1 MDVAP
6 SVSVNAG
13 FAISNLI
20 GTMVSDVQTVLS
32 VPSVELLVRA
42 TSGVGTNVKET
53 ICDTSVHCPPNVLIS
68 TPTVVST
75 KVGELNVP
83 VISYLLKNPP

>member
-1 MDVAP
+1 MIPGGKVDVAP

-20 GTMVSDVQTVLS
+20 GTIVSDVQTVLS

-42 TSGVGTNVKET
+42 TSGVGYADGRSKAE
-53 ICDTSVHCPPNVLIS
+53 SVGLHKQ
-68 TPTVVST
+68 T
-75 KVGELNVP
+75 GESQRTLALTGN
-83 VISYLLKNPP
+83 